1 MVKTRF
7 DGSEK
12 TVIEKVPKLAGKRNK
27 VAQTVLIEMLGDN
40 TSSLSHKYLGMVDK
54 IGLYGKRIELLYI
67 SCGKDV
73 EKFFDTVSTLYY
85 EGVER
90 SKIIS
95 MKTQEDFDAL
105 VKEYP

>member
-1 MVKTRF
+1 MLTK
-7 DGSEK
+7 
-12 TVIEKVPKLAGKRNK
+12 
-27 VAQTVLIEMLGDN
+27 EMSNSLLSIRIIPLHLCELDAP
-40 TSSLSHKYLGMVDK
+40 LSHKYLGMVDK

-95 MKTQEDFDAL
+95 MKTATTQDRYCSVIHCFA
-105 VKEYP
+105 